1 MIDHLLEVI
10 SRQNVHAI
18 HHCTLGFIRLR
29 QHDLFEALAFGRQH
43 HRQHTPDRPQIA
55 IEGQLTEKQRV
66 RKIPFQLIGG
76 REQPDSDGQIVR
88 RPFFFKIGR
97 CQIDSHFLV
106 RIGVPI
112 VFNRREHPIPGFLDT
127 RIRQADD
134 NETRQT
140 VI

>member
-1 MIDHLLEVI
+1 MIEHLLEVI
-10 SRQNVHAI
+10 GRQDVHAV
-18 HHCTLGFIRLR
+18 HHRALGFIRLG

-43 HRQHTPDRPQIA
+43 HRQHTPDWPQIA
-55 IEGQLTEKQRV
+55 IKGQLAEKQRV

-106 RIGVPI
+106 RIGVSV
-112 VFNRREHPIPGFLDT
+112 VFNRRKHPISGFLDT
-127 RIRQADD
+127 RIRQTDD